1 MAQKQTYNKIKI
13 FSDSI
18 DGFILKKVIT
28 NITNIDS
35 ELIYHSEDDENVFIL
50 KRDDLINFAGL
61 NQVDFLNNLDS
72 WQDIKSIDFFFWD
85 EKNNDIQNLGI
96 TLKGRFLL
104 VKQKD
109 FISSLSIDYQ
119 SVDKLPS
126 FENILNLRKTEDSN
140 IFLYLDKYPLSKS
153 IKKLK
158 KLLIKSHIDDLFVHF
173 LLDNNFSASVVNYDG
188 NMFLY
193 VLGSIDNIYWK
204 VIEAYQ
210 KLYSVNTDIVFQR
223 DEYIVENVELILA
236 SSNLFFL
243 GYKNGIYDH
252 FKFIN
257 LSFRFDFYKRVFE
270 DINNLENYK
279 NFWFEVK
286 NNFEL
291 LNVDNLKR
299 SVSFYRYYGIIS

>member
-1 MAQKQTYNKIKI
+1 
-13 FSDSI
+13 
-18 DGFILKKVIT
+18 
-28 NITNIDS
+28 
-35 ELIYHSEDDENVFIL
+35 
-50 KRDDLINFAGL
+50 
-61 NQVDFLNNLDS
+61 
-72 WQDIKSIDFFFWD
+72 
-85 EKNNDIQNLGI
+85 
-96 TLKGRFLL
+96 
-104 VKQKD
+104 
-109 FISSLSIDYQ
+109 LSIDYQ
-119 SVDKLPS
+119 FVDKLPS

-153 IKKLK
+153 IKLK
-158 KLLIKSHIDDLFVHF
+158 KVLIKSHIDDLFVHF

-193 VLGSIDNIYWK
+193 VLGSVDNIYWK

-223 DEYIVENVELILA
+223 DEYIVENVELIPA
-236 SSNLFFL
+236 YSNLFFL

-252 FKFIN
+252 LKFIN
-257 LSFRFDFYKRVFE
+257 LSFRFDFYKRVLE

-299 SVSFYRYYGIIS
+299 SVSFCRYYGIIS